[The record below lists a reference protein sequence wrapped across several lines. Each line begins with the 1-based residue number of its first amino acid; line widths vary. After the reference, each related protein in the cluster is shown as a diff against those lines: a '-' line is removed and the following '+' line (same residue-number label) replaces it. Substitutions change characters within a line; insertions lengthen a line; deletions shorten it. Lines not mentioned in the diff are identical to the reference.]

1 MQETY
6 LHFTFCPPGR
16 SNSSS
21 SEASTP
27 EAGGP
32 DCRQPPPLL
41 RTISEGTYTTIDSL
55 SSTSSFSR
63 ADLSSSFSRAD
74 LSVFDPQ
81 DAIIDDTSWDLQQRL
96 SLEVLKPNWN
106 AEGLDKVDSAG
117 PLLKNEGIKNLEP
130 ISNHVPYSDPQPSN
144 MQSDLECTQL

>member
-1 MQETY
+1 MIPYRRRTY
-6 LHFTFCPPGR
+6 LYLPFYFPGR

-27 EAGGP
+27 EAGVP

-41 RTISEGTYTTIDSL
+41 RTISEGTYTTNDSL

-63 ADLSSSFSRAD
+63 ADLP
-74 LSVFDPQ
+74 VFDPQ
-81 DAIIDDTSWDLQQRL
+81 DAIIDDTSWDLKQRL

-106 AEGLDKVDSAG
+106 VESLDKLDSAD
-117 PLLKNEGIKNLEP
+117 LTLKNEGIKKIEP
-130 ISNHVPYSDPQPSN
+130 ISNRVPYSDPHPSS